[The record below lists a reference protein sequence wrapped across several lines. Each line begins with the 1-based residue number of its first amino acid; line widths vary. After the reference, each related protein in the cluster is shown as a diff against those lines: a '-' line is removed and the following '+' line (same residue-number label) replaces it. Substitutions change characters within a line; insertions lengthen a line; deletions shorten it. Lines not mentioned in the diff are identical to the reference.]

1 MIPGMKCR
9 EYIFHSN
16 LNLLKKNYLKI
27 LLIFGLYNEY
37 SIIKKIFVRKYYP
50 IWYFRGANPLSNYPF
65 FTDLQPPQKKNYRS
79 KNVMTNNNYL
89 KSFKVPSRIVT
100 LATTLI
106 IALLTYVAAMQPETL
121 AAYLPG
127 YEGYAAIII
136 VIAAALVNQYSEE
149 KRVERAEEIA
159 IAKSATVLGY
169 PTEETVLNEEYV
181 LEGDE
186 N

>member
-1 MIPGMKCR
+1 
-9 EYIFHSN
+9 
-16 LNLLKKNYLKI
+16 
-27 LLIFGLYNEY
+27 
-37 SIIKKIFVRKYYP
+37 
-50 IWYFRGANPLSNYPF
+50 
-65 FTDLQPPQKKNYRS
+65 
-79 KNVMTNNNYL
+79 MTSNNYL
-89 KSFKVPSRIVT
+89 KSLKVPSRIVT

-106 IALLTYVAAMQPETL
+106 IALLTYVAAMQPQTL

-159 IAKSATVLGY
+159 IAKSTTVLGY
-169 PTEETVLNEEYV
+169 PTEETILNEEYV

>member
-1 MIPGMKCR
+1 MI
-9 EYIFHSN
+9 
-16 LNLLKKNYLKI
+16 
-27 LLIFGLYNEY
+27 
-37 SIIKKIFVRKYYP
+37 
-50 IWYFRGANPLSNYPF
+50 
-65 FTDLQPPQKKNYRS
+65 
-79 KNVMTNNNYL
+79 VMTNNNYL
-89 KSFKVPSRIVT
+89 KSLKVPSRIVT

-106 IALLTYVAAMQPETL
+106 IALLTYVAAMQPQTL
-121 AAYLPG
+121 APYLPG

-169 PTEETVLNEEYV
+169 PTEETVLNDEYV

>member
-1 MIPGMKCR
+1 MI
-9 EYIFHSN
+9 
-16 LNLLKKNYLKI
+16 
-27 LLIFGLYNEY
+27 
-37 SIIKKIFVRKYYP
+37 
-50 IWYFRGANPLSNYPF
+50 
-65 FTDLQPPQKKNYRS
+65 
-79 KNVMTNNNYL
+79 VMTNNNYL
-89 KSFKVPSRIVT
+89 KSLKVPSRIVT

-106 IALLTYVAAMQPETL
+106 IALLTYVAAMQPQTL

>member
-1 MIPGMKCR
+1 
-9 EYIFHSN
+9 
-16 LNLLKKNYLKI
+16 
-27 LLIFGLYNEY
+27 
-37 SIIKKIFVRKYYP
+37 
-50 IWYFRGANPLSNYPF
+50 
-65 FTDLQPPQKKNYRS
+65 
-79 KNVMTNNNYL
+79 MTNNNYL

-100 LATTLI
+100 LATTLV

-127 YEGYAAIII
+127 YEGYAALII

-159 IAKSATVLGY
+159 ISKSATVLGY